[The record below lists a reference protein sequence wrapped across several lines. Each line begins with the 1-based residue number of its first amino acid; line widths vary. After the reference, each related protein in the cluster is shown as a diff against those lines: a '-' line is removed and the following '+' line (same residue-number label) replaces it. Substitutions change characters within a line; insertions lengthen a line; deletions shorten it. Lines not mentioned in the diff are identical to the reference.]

1 MTTKAM
7 RGALALGALILAACE
22 PADAG
27 GGAGVGGR
35 FAFVRDGALVVSL
48 DSGEDERTLTDPA
61 TSAEPA
67 LAPNGQTVVF
77 AYSASRDDRSRGL
90 ATVTFAG
97 EGLATLAAPPN
108 GSSYSAPAVGPDGTT
123 VVFTATDGISSRLWR
138 VSLDGGS
145 PTVVA
150 PGESDLH
157 APAFLDASRL
167 VVLRGTTLAT
177 ADLASG
183 AIVSLGVRSASRP
196 APSPDGTLVAY
207 AAASSPSR
215 IVVRRLSDGTETLL
229 AATGN
234 DDTNPVFSPDG
245 LWVGF
250 ESKSPGGQQPLL
262 YAARADGTGTPLLLQ
277 SGADLAWSF

>member
-1 MTTKAM
+1 MRTKVM
-7 RGALALGALILAACE
+7 RGGLALGALILAACE

-35 FAFVRDGALVVSL
+35 FAFVRDGALVASL
-48 DSGEDERTLTDPA
+48 DSGEDERTLTDRS

-67 LAPNGQTVVF
+67 LTPNGQTIVF
-77 AYSASRDDRSRGL
+77 AYSASGDDRSRGL
-90 ATVTFAG
+90 ATVTFSG

-108 GSSYSAPAVGPDGTT
+108 GSSYGKPAIGPDGTT
-123 VVFTATDGISSRLWR
+123 VVFTSTDGIASRLWR

-145 PTVVA
+145 PTAIA
-150 PGESDLH
+150 PSENDLH

-167 VVLRGTTLAT
+167 VVLRGTTLAA
-177 ADLASG
+177 ADLTSG
-183 AIVSLGVRSASRP
+183 AVVPLGVRSSSRP
-196 APSPDGTLVAY
+196 AASPDGTLVAY
-207 AAASSPSR
+207 AAPSSPSR
-215 IVVRRLSDGTETLL
+215 IVVRRLSDGSETLL
-229 AATGN
+229 AATGS

-245 LWVGF
+245 VWVGF
-250 ESKSPGGQQPLL
+250 ESKSPGGQQPLV